1 MEVVFVGL
9 LVLFCLFGVHNKE
22 QALDVLHTESGVG
35 AWGRGRD
42 RQTDRQ
48 TDRQAHRERD
58 EVTIGV
64 YKFPRHKL
72 VLVSEL

>member
-9 LVLFCLFGVHNKE
+9 LVWFCLFGVHNKE

-42 RQTDRQ
+42 RQTDR
-48 TDRQAHRERD
+48 HRER
-58 EVTIGV
+58 ERV
-64 YKFPRHKL
+64 R
-72 VLVSEL
+72 